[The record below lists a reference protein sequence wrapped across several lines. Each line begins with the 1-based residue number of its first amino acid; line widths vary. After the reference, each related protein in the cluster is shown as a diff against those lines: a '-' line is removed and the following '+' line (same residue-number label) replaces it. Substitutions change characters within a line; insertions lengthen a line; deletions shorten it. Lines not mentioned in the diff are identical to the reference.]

1 MSARLC
7 LECKAPRRITRGH
20 TWLDNGLIV
29 ETKNPERRMLFF
41 ESENIV
47 QLFRN
52 IEEMIGLDLERIFIE
67 SQRRMTYDY
76 VVNLV
81 PLVVKK
87 ITRHV
92 GLKFLAKNLID
103 LTRLMGYGDARLESV
118 QYKGKADDHV
128 AVIVS
133 NPWFLQSY
141 CGLLSGG
148 MEAVTGLESD
158 VTYEEIAP
166 DTYRITTFIS
176 SHPKD
181 LAGRLHERVHKIKV
195 GDLELQRC
203 PGCGGPKDLE
213 LFAWN
218 QAEGTIEMRSNR
230 RRMVLV
236 GPGEFE
242 PVFDDLE
249 DELGEHISKVI
260 IEAQRRFVTEGFYSR
275 DDVRQETD
283 LIGHFALRGMG
294 NLREI
299 KLERNRLCARLE
311 NPCMHLVVIGLFEGF
326 YELIFNE
333 RGKSTW
339 EITPDGDLKI
349 DVVAGA

>member
-1 MSARLC
+1 MRARQC
-7 LECKAPRRITRGH
+7 LECGAPRRITREH
-20 TWLDNGLIV
+20 TWLNNGTIV
-29 ETKNPERRMLFF
+29 EAKNPERRMLFF
-41 ESENIV
+41 ESDNIA

-52 IEEMIGLDLERIFIE
+52 IEEIIGLDLERIIIE

-76 VVNLV
+76 VVNMV
-81 PLVVKK
+81 PPLVKK
-87 ITRHV
+87 ITRLV
-92 GLKFLAKNLID
+92 GLKFLARNLID
-103 LTRLMGYGDARLESV
+103 LTRLMGYGDARLDSLE
-118 QYKGKADDHV
+118 YRKGADDHV
-128 AVIVS
+128 AVIIR

-158 VTYEEIAP
+158 VTYEEVEP
-166 DTYRITTFIS
+166 DTYRVTTYIS

-181 LAGRLHERVHKIKV
+181 LVGRLHERVRELKV

-218 QAEGTIEMRSNR
+218 QAEGTIETRSNQ

-249 DELGEHISKVI
+249 EELGEHIPKVV
-260 IEAQRRFVTEGFYSR
+260 IEAQRRLVTEGFYSR
-275 DDVRQETD
+275 DDIRQETD
-283 LIGHFALRGMG
+283 LISHFALRGMG

-299 KLERNRLCARLE
+299 RLEKNRLRARLE
-311 NPCMHLVVIGLFEGF
+311 NPCMHLVVIGLFQGF
-326 YELIFNE
+326 YELIFNQ
-333 RGKSTW
+333 RGEIAW
-339 EITPDGDLKI
+339 EITPDGDLGVDI
-349 DVVAGA
+349 TAGA